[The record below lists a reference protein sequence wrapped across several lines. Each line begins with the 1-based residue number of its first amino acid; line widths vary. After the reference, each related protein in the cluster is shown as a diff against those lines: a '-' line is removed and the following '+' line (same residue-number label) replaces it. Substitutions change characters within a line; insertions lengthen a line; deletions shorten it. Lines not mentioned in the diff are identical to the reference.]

1 MFGGLD
7 AERVADMQ
15 RTSTKRNHMQPSRN
29 FAASAGRWSA
39 QHRKTAII
47 GWIVFVVL
55 AFVVGGKVGTN
66 TLTNEQAGVGESGRA
81 DRIVSG
87 AYPDRVDEMVLIQS
101 KNLKAEDPAFRS
113 VVADVSSRLDR
124 IDGVTKISDPYGEKT
139 DGAVVSPKHD
149 AVLVS
154 FQIPGDSADA
164 SVTKTIDASVAAV
177 NAAQKANPDLR
188 VEQSGSGSSE
198 NEFQAI
204 FSSDL
209 KKAGTTSLP
218 ITMLI
223 LLIAFG
229 ALVAA
234 GIPLLLAI
242 TGVVATIGLVGPL
255 SQISPV
261 DESINEVILLI
272 GLAVGVDY
280 ALFYLRRV
288 REERA
293 AGRDNAA
300 AIEAAAATSGRAV
313 LISGVTVM
321 MAMAGMYFGGAA
333 TFISFATGTIAVV
346 AVAMLGSLTVL
357 PAMLSLCGD
366 RVNKGRIPGLEGCKR
381 RMASL
386 GLWSRVVDRVMRR
399 PLLWAV
405 TSVALL
411 LALAAPALQMDTGT
425 PGTETLPKGLAVVQ
439 KFEHLKAAFPSETD
453 SLSVVIKAQDVTA
466 PAVTGAIAKLEQA
479 THRHP
484 ALFPGQA
491 AMDQDINPDKTVD
504 ILTMEIAA
512 GDGAA
517 AKSEQALDML
527 RDELVP
533 ATLGQVDGLEAHATG
548 GTAVDRDFNDSMVS
562 HLPVV
567 FGFVILAA
575 FLLLLVTFRS
585 IVVPIK
591 AIALNLLSVGAAYG
605 VMVLV
610 FQHGWFNS
618 LLGVSAT
625 GPIVSW
631 IPLFMFVV
639 LFGLS
644 MDYHVFI
651 LTRVR
656 ELYDGGMKT
665 EDAVAS
671 AIKSTAGV
679 VTSAAIVM
687 VCVFAVFGTLSWM
700 MFKQMG
706 VGLAFAVLLDAT
718 LVRGILLPASMKL
731 LGERNWW
738 LPKRLTWLPKV
749 APEREAP
756 APSAG

>member
-1 MFGGLD
+1 MFAGPG

-15 RTSTKRNHMQPSRN
+15 RTPTKGSPMQPTRN
-29 FAASAGRWSA
+29 LAASAGRWSA
-39 QHRKTAII
+39 KHRKTAII
-47 GWIVFVVL
+47 GWILFVVL
-55 AFVVGGKVGTN
+55 AYIGGGAMGTN
-66 TLTNEQAGVGESGRA
+66 TLTPEQAGVGESGKA

-87 AYPDRVDEMVLIQS
+87 AHPKRVDEMVLIQS
-101 KNLKAEDPAFRS
+101 TSLKADDSAFRA
-113 VVADVSSRLDR
+113 VVADVTGRLDR
-124 IDGVTKISDPYGEKT
+124 IDGVTEITDPYGAKSE
-139 DGAVVSPKHD
+139 AVVSPKRD

-154 FQIPGDSADA
+154 FQIPGDSED
-164 SVTKTIDASVAAV
+164 VKVDKTIDATVAAV

-188 VEQSGSGSSE
+188 VEQSGSGSSGK
-198 NEFQAI
+198 EFQAI

-242 TGVVATIGLVGPL
+242 TGVLATMGLVGPL
-255 SQISPV
+255 SQLSPV

-313 LISGVTVM
+313 LISGITVM
-321 MAMAGMYFGGAA
+321 IAMGGMYFGGAA
-333 TFISFATGTIAVV
+333 TFTSFATGTIAVV

-357 PAMLSLCGD
+357 PAVLSLCGD
-366 RVNKGRIPGLEGCKR
+366 RVNKGRIPGLDGLKR

-399 PLLWAV
+399 PLPWAV

-411 LALAAPALQMDTGT
+411 LALAAPALQMNTGT
-425 PGTETLPKGLAVVQ
+425 PGTDTLPKDLQVVQ
-439 KFEHLKAAFPSETD
+439 KFEHLSAAFPGETG
-453 SLSVVIKAQDVTA
+453 SLSVAIKADDVTA
-466 PAVTGAIAKLEQA
+466 PAVTAAIAQLEAA
-479 THRHP
+479 TQRNK
-484 ALFPGQA
+484 ALFPGEGPF
-491 AMDQDINPDKTVD
+491 DQDINPDKTVNV
-504 ILTMEIAA
+504 LTMEIAG

-517 AKSEQALDML
+517 EKSEQALDAL
-527 RDELVP
+527 REDLVP

-548 GTAVDRDFNDSMVS
+548 GTAVDRDFDDSMIK

-575 FLLLLVTFRS
+575 FLLLLFTFRS

-591 AIALNLLSVGAAYG
+591 AIILNLLSVGAAYG
-605 VMVLV
+605 AMVLV

-665 EDAVAS
+665 EDAVS
-671 AIKSTAGV
+671 TAIKSTAGV
-679 VTSAAIVM
+679 VTSAAVVM

-706 VGLAFAVLLDAT
+706 VGLAFAILLDAT
-718 LVRGILLPASMKL
+718 LIRGVLLPASMKL
-731 LGERNWW
+731 LGDRNWW
-738 LPKRLTWLPKV
+738 LPSMLGWLPEV
-749 APEREAP
+749 RHEGEALP
-756 APSAG
+756 AQA

>member
-1 MFGGLD
+1 
-7 AERVADMQ
+7 
-15 RTSTKRNHMQPSRN
+15 
-29 FAASAGRWSA
+29 
-39 QHRKTAII
+39 
-47 GWIVFVVL
+47 
-55 AFVVGGKVGTN
+55 
-66 TLTNEQAGVGESGRA
+66 
-81 DRIVSG
+81 
-87 AYPDRVDEMVLIQS
+87 
-101 KNLKAEDPAFRS
+101 
-113 VVADVSSRLDR
+113 
-124 IDGVTKISDPYGEKT
+124 
-139 DGAVVSPKHD
+139 
-149 AVLVS
+149 
-154 FQIPGDSADA
+154 
-164 SVTKTIDASVAAV
+164 
-177 NAAQKANPDLR
+177 
-188 VEQSGSGSSE
+188 
-198 NEFQAI
+198 
-204 FSSDL
+204 
-209 KKAGTTSLP
+209 
-218 ITMLI
+218 
-223 LLIAFG
+223 
-229 ALVAA
+229 
-234 GIPLLLAI
+234 
-242 TGVVATIGLVGPL
+242 
-255 SQISPV
+255 
-261 DESINEVILLI
+261 
-272 GLAVGVDY
+272 
-280 ALFYLRRV
+280 
-288 REERA
+288 
-293 AGRDNAA
+293 
-300 AIEAAAATSGRAV
+300 V

-321 MAMAGMYFGGAA
+321 IAMGGMYFGGAA

-366 RVNKGRIPGLEGCKR
+366 RVDKGRIPGLDGLKR

-399 PLLWAV
+399 PLLWAA

-411 LALAAPALQMDTGT
+411 LALAAPALHMDTGS

-453 SLSVVIKAQDVTA
+453 SLSVVIKAEDVTA
-466 PAVTGAIAKLEQA
+466 PAVTDAIAKLEQA
-479 THRHP
+479 THSHS

-491 AMDQDINPDKTVD
+491 ALDQDINPAKTVD

-527 RDELVP
+527 RNDLVP

-548 GTAVDRDFNDSMVS
+548 GTAIDRDFNDSMVS
-562 HLPVV
+562 HLPIV

-575 FLLLLVTFRS
+575 FVLLLVTFRS

-591 AIALNLLSVGAAYG
+591 AIILNLLSVGAAYG

-656 ELYDGGMKT
+656 ELYDGGMTT

-706 VGLAFAVLLDAT
+706 VGLAFAILLDAT
-718 LVRGILLPASMKL
+718 LIRGVLLPATMKL
-731 LGERNWW
+731 LGDRNWW
-738 LPKRLTWLPKV
+738 LPAKLGWLPQVRHEGEVLAAK
-749 APEREAP
+749 A
-756 APSAG
+756 

>member
-1 MFGGLD
+1 MFAGLG
-7 AERVADMQ
+7 AKRVADMP
-15 RTSTKRNHMQPSRN
+15 RTPTQGSPMQPTRN
-29 FAASAGRWSA
+29 LAASAGRWSA
-39 QHRKTAII
+39 THRKTAII
-47 GWIVFVVL
+47 GWILFVVL
-55 AFVVGGKVGTN
+55 AFVGGGAMGTN
-66 TLTNEQAGVGESGRA
+66 TLTDDEAGVGESGKA

-87 AYPDRVDEMVLIQS
+87 AYPKRVDEMVLVQS
-101 KNLKAEDPAFRS
+101 TTLKADDPAFRA
-113 VVADVSSRLDR
+113 VVADVRDRLGR
-124 IDGVTKISDPYGEKT
+124 IDGVTEITDPYGPKSE
-139 DGAVVSPKHD
+139 AVVSPKRD
-149 AVLVS
+149 AALVS
-154 FQIPGDSADA
+154 FQIPGDADD
-164 SVTKTIDASVAAV
+164 VKVDKTIDATVAAV
-177 NAAQKANPDLR
+177 DAAQKANPDLR
-188 VEQSGSGSSE
+188 VEQSGSGSSGK
-198 NEFQAI
+198 EFQAI

-255 SQISPV
+255 SQLSPV

-293 AGRDNAA
+293 AGRDTES

-321 MAMAGMYFGGAA
+321 IAMGGMYLGGAA
-333 TFISFATGTIAVV
+333 TFTSFATGTIAVV

-357 PAMLSLCGD
+357 PAVLSLSGD
-366 RVNKGRIPGLEGCKR
+366 RVNKGRIPGLEGLKR

-399 PLLWAV
+399 PLLYAV

-411 LALAAPALQMDTGT
+411 LALAAPALHMNTGT
-425 PGTETLPKGLAVVQ
+425 PGTDTLPRDLKVVQ
-439 KFEHLKAAFPSETD
+439 KFEHLSAAFPGETG
-453 SLSVVIKAQDVTA
+453 SLSVAIKADDVTA
-466 PAVTGAIAKLEQA
+466 PAVTAAIAKLEAA
-479 THRHP
+479 THRNK
-484 ALFPGQA
+484 ALFPGDGPF
-491 AMDQDINPDKTVD
+491 DQDINPDKTVNV
-504 ILTMEIAA
+504 LTMEIAA
-512 GDGAA
+512 GDGATK
-517 AKSEQALDML
+517 KSEQALDAL
-527 RDELVP
+527 RDDLVP
-533 ATLGQVDGLEAHATG
+533 ATLGQVGGLEAHATG
-548 GTAVDRDFNDSMVS
+548 GAAIDRDFDDSMIQ
-562 HLPVV
+562 HLPLV

-575 FLLLLVTFRS
+575 FLLLLFTFRS

-591 AIALNLLSVGAAYG
+591 AIILNLLSVGAAYG
-605 VMVLV
+605 AMVLV
-610 FQHGWFNS
+610 FQHGWFNG

-665 EDAVAS
+665 EDAVS
-671 AIKSTAGV
+671 TAIKSTAGV

-687 VCVFAVFGTLSWM
+687 VFVFAVFGTLSWM

-706 VGLAFAVLLDAT
+706 VGLAFAILLDAT
-718 LVRGILLPASMKL
+718 LIRGVLLPASMKL
-731 LGERNWW
+731 LGDRNWW
-738 LPKRLTWLPKV
+738 LPSMLGWLPEV
-749 APEREAP
+749 RHEGEVLP
-756 APSAG
+756 AKA